1 MRSAARPPARQR
13 ALCAGLGCR
22 GSGVPAGTPAAAA
35 LMPAVVSSN
44 GARLRSLIKQCL
56 AGCIAMRLGAMRR
69 AHASMGACWAAA
81 GRRSAG
87 AAGEAAA
94 GADAR
99 ERLAQQLESARPRR
113 LQLEYRG
120 CCSILGGMGPIL
132 VASDHEQEDDQQQV
146 PSAGSMHA
154 DGGAAWVQRARL
166 GGRPLHCF
174 RRALIAGWP
183 RVSMQQAHSGC
194 SGVAGGWLAAGS
206 WAGAE

>member
-1 MRSAARPPARQR
+1 MCVPSRAIIITTRRSRCDRCSGRGSSWCCGSGWRSRWLTAALTGCSWSTGAAPLRSAARPAARQR

-56 AGCIAMRLGAMRR
+56 AGGIAMRLGAMRR
-69 AHASMGACWAAA
+69 AHASMGAFWAAA

-99 ERLAQQLESARPRR
+99 ERWRSSWRAP
-113 LQLEYRG
+113 G
-120 CCSILGGMGPIL
+120 HGG
-132 VASDHEQEDDQQQV
+132 S
-146 PSAGSMHA
+146 SWST
-154 DGGAAWVQRARL
+154 GAAAPFGCLVVW
-166 GGRPLHCF
+166 GRY
-174 RRALIAGWP
+174 
-183 RVSMQQAHSGC
+183 
-194 SGVAGGWLAAGS
+194 
-206 WAGAE
+206 